1 MCGIYFL
8 ISNGVIDIN
17 RCFNDFNKIKHR
29 GPDNSNFIYFT
40 YKNYNI
46 VMGFHRLKINSSLDE
61 DNQPFYNDDIYIELK
76 SRRNT
81 YQKYN
86 TTIIGSNKIDY
97 VKTLNKKCYYVFCYL
112 DGLYY
117 IEYSNIFD
125 SFDLCEEY
133 IYRDGKKE
141 LKTNYHIPIECLKRI
156 NVTVSIQS
164 IRFDV

>member
-1 MCGIYFL
+1 MSKKYSDLVFGKLKENEIKEILEQYFNTTLQQTSKYGL
-8 ISNGVIDIN
+8 ID
-17 RCFNDFNKIKHR
+17 
-29 GPDNSNFIYFT
+29 
-40 YKNYNI
+40 
-46 VMGFHRLKINSSLDE
+46 
-61 DNQPFYNDDIYIELK
+61 FYNDDLYIELK

-81 YQKYN
+81 YSKFN

-97 VKTLNKKCYYVFCYL
+97 VKTLNKKSLFVFNFI

-117 IEYSNIFD
+117 IEYSPLFD
-125 SFDLCEEY
+125 SFDICEEY

-156 NVTVSIQS
+156 NLTVSIQS

>member
-1 MCGIYFL
+1 M
-8 ISNGVIDIN
+8 
-17 RCFNDFNKIKHR
+17 
-29 GPDNSNFIYFT
+29 
-40 YKNYNI
+40 
-46 VMGFHRLKINSSLDE
+46 
-61 DNQPFYNDDIYIELK
+61 YIELK

-97 VKTLNKKCYYVFCYL
+97 VKTLNKKCYFVFCYL

-125 SFDLCEEY
+125 SFDIAEEY
-133 IYRDGKKE
+133 ILKDGKKE

>member
-1 MCGIYFL
+1 MSKKYSDLVFGKLKEIEIKEILEQYFNTKLNTSSKYNL
-8 ISNGVIDIN
+8 ID
-17 RCFNDFNKIKHR
+17 
-29 GPDNSNFIYFT
+29 
-40 YKNYNI
+40 
-46 VMGFHRLKINSSLDE
+46 
-61 DNQPFYNDDIYIELK
+61 FYNDDIYIELK

-97 VKTLNKKCYYVFCYL
+97 VKTLNKKCYFVFCYL

-125 SFDLCEEY
+125 SFDICEEY
-133 IYRDGKKE
+133 IFRDGKKE

>member
-1 MCGIYFL
+1 MSKKYSDLVFGKLKEVEIKEILEGFFNTKLNTSSKYNL
-8 ISNGVIDIN
+8 ID
-17 RCFNDFNKIKHR
+17 
-29 GPDNSNFIYFT
+29 
-40 YKNYNI
+40 
-46 VMGFHRLKINSSLDE
+46 
-61 DNQPFYNDDIYIELK
+61 FYNDEIYIELK

-97 VKTLNKKCYYVFCYL
+97 VKTLNKKCYFVFCYL

-133 IYRDGKKE
+133 ILRDGKKE

-164 IRFDV
+164 LRVDI

>member
-1 MCGIYFL
+1 MSKKYSDLVFEKLKEVEIKEILEGFFNTKLNTSSKYNL
-8 ISNGVIDIN
+8 ID
-17 RCFNDFNKIKHR
+17 
-29 GPDNSNFIYFT
+29 
-40 YKNYNI
+40 
-46 VMGFHRLKINSSLDE
+46 
-61 DNQPFYNDDIYIELK
+61 FYNDEIYIELK

-97 VKTLNKKCYYVFCYL
+97 VKTLNKKCYFVFCYL

-133 IYRDGKKE
+133 IFRDNKKE

-164 IRFDV
+164 LRADI